1 MKPIKDKAFFQA
13 GTKDKRGITAQFI
26 TTYIDADRVLKANNK
41 LKNIRVGNMKIHDG
55 DHLKLGTLDGNQ
67 FEILLRDCSLV
78 SENESKKRKVD
89 LKSIVAKT
97 VSNMEKTGFI
107 NYYGLQRFGSTSIP
121 THSIGIEILKADYKE
136 AVDLILKVND
146 LFKMSHSNYKKNWL
160 KFSR

>member
-89 LKSIVAKT
+89 LKSIVSKT

-136 AVDLILKVND
+136 AVDLILKVNE
-146 LFKMSHSNYKKNWL
+146 SL
-160 KFSR
+160 KL